1 MYFRYSDRRVHR
13 HHAQSPSMFLFSFG
27 DHVHR
32 HRARPSLSYNVGCRM
47 EPPDDCKSTARVPRE
62 YRESTARVPREYQ
75 ATATMVTTYRQ
86 GVRHR
91 YGLTPLHLPSPR
103 VCVRCGNDAPRS
115 GGDRRPHSD
124 RRSSSSTA
132 TATATATA
140 AHVRARSKV
149 VRRAPSL
156 LAEAAWDFAK
166 GFRGFE
172 PLTLRSSL
180 CAYPFFLF

>member
-1 MYFRYSDRRVHR
+1 MPYGTACDRRVHR

-47 EPPDDCKSTARVPRE
+47 EPPDDCK
-62 YRESTARVPREYQ
+62 STARVPREYQ

-180 CAYPFFLF
+180 CAYPFFSFLNRDQTHVFD